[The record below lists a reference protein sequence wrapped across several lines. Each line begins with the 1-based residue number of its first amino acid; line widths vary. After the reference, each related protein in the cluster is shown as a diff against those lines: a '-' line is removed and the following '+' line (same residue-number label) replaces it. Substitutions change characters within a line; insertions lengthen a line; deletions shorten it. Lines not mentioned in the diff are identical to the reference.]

1 MNDYRV
7 ADNAN
12 HFKGVLDRK
21 NSLRTSIKRNHP
33 RSKNH
38 YTILKS
44 RSDPL
49 HKEFARVYGWR
60 CGYCGVSSD
69 IILSSDFEIDHFICK
84 SSSNECVN
92 DLSNLILS
100 CHFCNSKKSDHM
112 IVGPTNI
119 LCPDYDIGG
128 TFYRDDMMH
137 IRITDV
143 YQSNKDVC
151 DFYDRLCFGDERR
164 RIEYLLLSLMAY
176 KECLRDVCLKR
187 IVAEII
193 EIIRKSYCNNH

>member
-1 MNDYRV
+1 MKDYRV

-21 NSLRTSIKRNHP
+21 KSLRTSIKRNHP

-69 IILSSDFEIDHFICK
+69 IILSSDFEINHFNAFFTDEIH
-84 SSSNECVN
+84 
-92 DLSNLILS
+92 DLLNCFSHVKLHS
-100 CHFCNSKKSDHM
+100 VAKSDF
-112 IVGPTNI
+112 
-119 LCPDYDIGG
+119 C
-128 TFYRDDMMH
+128 
-137 IRITDV
+137 
-143 YQSNKDVC
+143 
-151 DFYDRLCFGDERR
+151 
-164 RIEYLLLSLMAY
+164 
-176 KECLRDVCLKR
+176 
-187 IVAEII
+187 
-193 EIIRKSYCNNH
+193 